1 MADTHIHL
9 HIHVGTDD
17 QAATVP
23 AGDVRLGFKWDAER
37 HKGRCPRIKAI
48 EFREGPDGT
57 SIRYEYFPPAEF
69 MIYAPDEPDT
79 DYRKQ
84 YPFDL
89 ASAEAR
95 LKDGT

>member
-1 MADTHIHL
+1 MCCQTETPEVVSWKCEHC
-9 HIHVGTDD
+9 GS
-17 QAATVP
+17 
-23 AGDVRLGFKWDAER
+23 AER
-37 HKGRCPRIKAI
+37 HKGRCPRIKAV
-48 EFREGPDGT
+48 EFREGFNGT

-95 LKDGT
+95 LKDGTSDA